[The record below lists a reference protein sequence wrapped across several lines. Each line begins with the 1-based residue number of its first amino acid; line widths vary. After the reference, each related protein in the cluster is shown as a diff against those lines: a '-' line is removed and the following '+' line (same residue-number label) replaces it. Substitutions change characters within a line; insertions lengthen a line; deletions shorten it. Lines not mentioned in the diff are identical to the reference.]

1 MTFGLVLRNNMEIN
15 IITINE
21 NHIAEIISDDL
32 VITSTQHALD
42 LMADCRYQGAEK
54 IIIHEKNIIPEF
66 FDLKTGIAGEI
77 LQKFTTYRVQLAI
90 VGDYSKYTSKSLQDF
105 IYESNK
111 HGRISFVNTVEEA
124 KEKIVNRSI

>member
-1 MTFGLVLRNNMEIN
+1 MKIN
-15 IITINE
+15 IININE
-21 NHIAEIISDDL
+21 IHIAEIISDDI
-32 VITSTQHALD
+32 VIKSTQDVLD
-42 LMADCRYQGAEK
+42 LMADCRYQGAGK

-66 FDLKTGIAGEI
+66 FDLKTGIAGEV

-90 VGDYSKYTSKSLQDF
+90 VGDYLNYTSKSLRDF

-124 KEKIVNRSI
+124 KEQMMKF